1 MIGHFEFG
9 QDHAILPADQWFD
22 LTQTYGFGAVIFDC
36 DGTLVRSEEAHF
48 RALQRAVGNQDQHLD
63 RAWYLGRTGLDRRGL
78 LQEFRRTQA
87 PTLDVERA
95 IGDSIAG
102 FSSEVW
108 RVEAIAQTVDL
119 ATRLSN
125 AKIPLAVGTNSE
137 RFIARQSLGKI
148 DVLGLFPIIAC
159 VSDTL
164 AAKPSPD
171 IFLAAA
177 TSLQIP
183 AYKILVVEDSREGV
197 VAAKAANMAVLRI
210 ESAAP

>member
-9 QDHAILPADQWFD
+9 QDRAVLPSDQWFD
-22 LTQTYGFGAVIFDC
+22 LTRTYGFGAVIFDC
-36 DGTLVRSEEAHF
+36 DGTLVRSEKAHF
-48 RALQRAVGNQDQHLD
+48 HAFQRAVSNQDQHLD
-63 RAWYLGRTGLDRRGL
+63 RAWYLERTGLDRRGL

-95 IGDSIAG
+95 IRDSIEG

-108 RVEAIAQTVDL
+108 RVEAIAQPVDL

-125 AKIPLAVGTNSE
+125 AKIPIAVGTNSE
-137 RFIARQSLGKI
+137 RVIARQSLGKI
-148 DVLGLFPIIAC
+148 DVLGLFPILAC

-164 AAKPSPD
+164 APKPSPD

-177 TSLQIP
+177 TSLQIS
-183 AYKILVVEDSREGV
+183 AHEILVIEDSREGV
-197 VAAKAANMAVLRI
+197 VAAKVANMAVLRV